1 MLSSNDA
8 SEPSGPQTISLAA
21 TAGPR
26 IRQWMTAVSI
36 GTVVG
41 GGLFACV
48 ILPSPFTFVF
58 GCCVAAIGSLPV
70 FGVYSLVAWLLRNVM
85 HLYPVRIILGTL
97 CGFSA
102 GLLCTLDFSA
112 GGIIAGTIG
121 AASALSAVLITDTLH
136 FNDIHR
142 KAAVRV

>member
-8 SEPSGPQTISLAA
+8 SEPSGPQAISLAA
-21 TAGPR
+21 IAAPR
-26 IRQWMTAVSI
+26 ILQWMTAVSI

>member
-8 SEPSGPQTISLAA
+8 SEPSGPQAISLAA
-21 TAGPR
+21 IAAPR
-26 IRQWMTAVSI
+26 ILQWMTAVSI

-102 GLLCTLDFSA
+102 GLLCTLDFST